1 MNENPRML
9 VAFCF
14 EKYSI
19 ANRASMLANMLVQML
34 ANMLARFA
42 GAFTLLSFLSPLN
55 VLISA
60 LEEYQMIYRFRLL
73 MILLNAF

>member
-9 VAFCF
+9 VAFCL

-19 ANRASMLANMLVQML
+19 ANRANMLAKMLVQML

-42 GAFTLLSFLSPLN
+42 GDLTD
-55 VLISA
+55 
-60 LEEYQMIYRFRLL
+60 EEQTSEINFAE
-73 MILLNAF
+73 I